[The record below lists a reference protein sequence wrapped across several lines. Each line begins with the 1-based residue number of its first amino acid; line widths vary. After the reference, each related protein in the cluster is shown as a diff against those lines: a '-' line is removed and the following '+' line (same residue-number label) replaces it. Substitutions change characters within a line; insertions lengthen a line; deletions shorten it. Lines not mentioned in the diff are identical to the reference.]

1 LSTVDVR
8 WRTEPDGLAELL
20 TRWLLLPVRWYD
32 ATAEL
37 RRRGVTRVVDAGP
50 GDVLRKLGRRD
61 RIVEFAEPAR
71 AR

>member
-1 LSTVDVR
+1 
-8 WRTEPDGLAELL
+8 
-20 TRWLLLPVRWYD
+20 
-32 ATAEL
+32 
-37 RRRGVTRVVDAGP
+37 VVDAGP